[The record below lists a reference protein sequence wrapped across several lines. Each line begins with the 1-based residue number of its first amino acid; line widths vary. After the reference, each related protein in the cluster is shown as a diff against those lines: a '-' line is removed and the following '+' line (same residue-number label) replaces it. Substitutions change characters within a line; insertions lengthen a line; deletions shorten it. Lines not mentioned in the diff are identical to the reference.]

1 MEKMLCLLEEL
12 QKLKRSRDKKLQE
25 MENEA
30 VALNRK
36 VETLEQTIKE
46 VYHTLDGKQSEHSVT
61 GTKHENRKTQQFFL
75 TNANVDL
82 NDKLQGRPF
91 LVSDSIQ

>member
-61 GTKHENRKTQQFFL
+61 GTKHGNRETQQFFP
-75 TNANVDL
+75 NERL

>member
-61 GTKHENRKTQQFFL
+61 GTKHENCKTQQFIP
-75 TNANVDL
+75 TKANVDL